1 MTVFLCGGSGIGEAF
16 IAEDDDGVGS
26 LPSLPHPHAH
36 PSESS
41 RMSWR
46 RRRFSDLART
56 CAWESVVVS
65 RIGAPRELRRGEG
78 GGSSPPTPP
87 PTLHFYMP
95 SGEEVPFCAHAAMGA
110 SAVVAAL
117 DGSGES
123 ARDGG
128 GDGGDGDSHDEGAGV
143 ASPPIGAEEEEERV
157 LFLRADGAE
166 GAASVR
172 GRDVR
177 LVMEAVYEEE
187 VVSDPTVVSD
197 LLREIGLTDA
207 DVVVADDR
215 GYGRGGSLGGAVVN
229 ASVARPKTLIPL
241 VSPERLHE
249 ATNPG
254 DPDRFR
260 DLCDA
265 IGSTGLYLSCP
276 LPPGSDDRLDGGAW
290 SGASRFE
297 CRQFPRAS
305 GYPEDPA
312 TGIAA
317 AALAAS
323 IFT

>member
-26 LPSLPHPHAH
+26 LPSPPPPHTH
-36 PSESS
+36 PSESR
-41 RMSWR
+41 RMSRR

-166 GAASVR
+166 GAASR
-172 GRDVR
+172 P
-177 LVMEAVYEEE
+177 VYF
-187 VVSDPTVVSD
+187 
-197 LLREIGLTDA
+197 
-207 DVVVADDR
+207 
-215 GYGRGGSLGGAVVN
+215 N
-229 ASVARPKTLIPL
+229 APDSETAGIP
-241 VSPERLHE
+241 
-249 ATNPG
+249 
-254 DPDRFR
+254 
-260 DLCDA
+260 
-265 IGSTGLYLSCP
+265 
-276 LPPGSDDRLDGGAW
+276 
-290 SGASRFE
+290 
-297 CRQFPRAS
+297 
-305 GYPEDPA
+305 
-312 TGIAA
+312 
-317 AALAAS
+317 
-323 IFT
+323 